1 MKEKTHLGNRL
12 LSVLLTFLMLLSLL
26 PSAALAA
33 DTQQIALMA
42 VTQNGFLI
50 EPEYVTYHSGD
61 TVKDVLKKSSHTF
74 SGIDS
79 GYITAV
85 DGTTDNF
92 SIHYDEDGYKLDQSA
107 DGLTA
112 IWFTTNS
119 SQSHG
124 ANLQQLAANMAVYNT
139 ATNGLK
145 DYKAAQE
152 AYDAAVKGFY
162 AATDTTAKTLNDALF
177 SAIDKHAKFLEGK
190 TTPLTISATMG
201 GEAITP
207 GEAVFTSEFGTVV
220 TVKNTNTVDLIPA
233 TYTFDLS
240 DGEFRH
246 VRGTLEVK
254 EGTTLTAQLPA
265 GQWIKSVGI
274 GIDNYWKTYG
284 EMPKQDVTAAEG
296 TYLIPDHA
304 YNSLYPYFE
313 PGDGVD
319 TTNIRVYKAGD
330 PNGNKACSWKSKA
343 TALTDSVESNSL
355 KNADVVCE
363 ARLKGGTYEQYQT
376 YTLHLIRTPSLSG
389 LAAADSVSGLT
400 LSPVYANT
408 TDTYTVATSQDQVK
422 IIPTAL
428 CSGTA
433 ITVAGKS
440 TQSGSPVTVNLADCE
455 QDSGKKYLIP
465 VVLTANGQSVTY
477 TVKVQKQATVSV
489 TLNHEEGL
497 DVKVYSQTGDCIAPT
512 SSTGTADIYTL
523 TLGLGYTYLATKDVY
538 YHAECAFQAVP
549 NRSYD
554 VPTPVTGDWLTGL
567 SARTGNNAPLCDM
580 SPTFTE
586 GTHEYTFTVES
597 NSSMFQ
603 LQRVRA
609 DSSYKTTLYAAYHR
623 NTAWP
628 DRTMEKALTAS
639 DTSYTPIPS
648 FMAVGGYG
656 NTARL
661 KVAQSETVNGATLY
675 QDYFINVNR
684 AMTLDSL
691 SAKDQNDVVVPLN
704 QGGDTTKATFTK
716 LVYDYTAD
724 VSEKTSELRL
734 TLRPL
739 SSYRMDADM
748 TVTVACGDW
757 SRSITYDKDH
767 SPAVRQTVP
776 VPLKAGSAAAE
787 TITIT
792 VSHKETG
799 SIAGTYTIKVN
810 KQAPIETTITTT
822 PGDATVFLT
831 SDVTGDRI
839 LPGDKGIYTLD
850 SGSSYTAVATR
861 YGYVGQKKTFT
872 AGEANKTVQI
882 KLEKAPDSTLKDI
895 ELPTD
900 WPLFRKNDEN
910 NGVVD
915 VRTPITAE
923 DTVLVW
929 ANKLGE
935 GYSGKAMGCPIIVGG
950 YLYTYSG
957 TTVMKVDKETG
968 LVLKTGTMAG
978 FSSFSINSATYAEG
992 MIFIGLANG
1001 RVQAFNAETL
1011 ESLWVYQDALGGQ
1024 PNCPIAYAD
1033 GYIYTGFWN
1042 SETKQA
1048 NFACLSVTDEDATK
1062 TNEAKL
1068 PTWTYTHNGFY
1079 WAGAYVNSDFV
1090 LVTTDDGDN
1099 GYTTGY
1105 GSILSLN
1112 PKTGKL
1118 IDSLQATNVGDL
1130 RSSVCYDEE
1139 TEAYYFT
1146 SKGGDL
1152 YQVKVNADGTFTKGS
1167 LRRLHLDN
1175 GADSAS
1181 APPMS
1186 TSTPVIANGRAY
1198 IGVSGDGQFNAYS
1211 GHNITVVDLS
1221 AFSIAYSVPTMGYP
1235 QTSGLLTTAYQNGDG
1250 YNYVYFFDNF
1260 TPGKLRVIRD
1270 KPGMTEVDHSYTTM
1284 ETYSEN
1290 GVEHTVETAYVL
1302 FTPSGA
1308 QAQYAICSPIVDE
1321 EGNIYF
1327 KNDSAQLMRLSSR
1340 ITELEVTQQ
1349 PDRTTYSK
1357 DDTFDATG
1365 LRVTAHYANGAT
1377 KDVSDYLKYTTDPL
1391 TTDDTE
1397 ITIGINLEQMVKD
1410 KLENLPENLK
1420 NQTAKWQQYQDKD
1433 GKAGVEW
1440 EIPTTSVTITVEEHH
1455 NYGEPTWNWNN
1466 DFTASAVFTCTDDDG
1481 HTQTVPA
1488 TVTDEVTTE
1497 PTCDKEGLRTYTAKV
1512 TFEGKDYTDTKTV
1525 PIPAKGHTLTAVAE
1539 VPATCET
1546 AGVKAHWKC
1555 EVCGKL
1561 FSDAEGRTETTLEK
1575 LTIPATGHAYGAPV
1589 WKWTD
1594 DFKATA
1600 TFTCTNDTTHV
1611 KNVTAEVTSAVTT
1624 PAACETTGV
1633 RTYTA
1638 KVTFEGKEYTS
1649 SKTETIAATGHAY
1662 GAPVWKWTDDFTAS
1676 ATFTCANDTSH
1687 VETVDA
1693 TVTSEVTEGSCEVG
1707 GTRTYT
1713 AKVTFGG
1720 KDYTDTKTEPVPAKG
1735 HTLTA
1740 VEAVPATCETA
1751 GVKAHWV
1758 CSVCGKLFSDAEGK
1772 TETTLEKLAIPATG
1786 HTYGAPVWKW
1796 NDDFTAS
1803 ATFTCA
1809 NDTSHVKK
1817 VDATVTSEVTEGS
1830 CEVGGTRTYTAK
1842 VTFDGKDYTDTKTE
1856 PVPAKGHTLTAVEA
1870 VPATC
1875 EAAGV
1880 KAHWKCEVCGK
1891 LFSDA
1896 EGKTETTL
1904 EKLAIPATGH
1914 AYGAPVW
1921 KWNDDFTASATFTCG
1936 NDASHVKTVNAAV
1949 TNAVTTAATC
1959 ETTGVRTYTAKVTFE
1974 GKEYTDTKT
1983 EVIPATGH
1991 AYGEPVWKWN
2001 DDFTASATFTCAN
2014 DTSHVK
2020 KVDAT
2025 VTSEVT
2031 EGSCEVGGTRTYTAK
2046 VTFGGKDYTDTKTE
2060 PVPAKGHTL
2069 TAVEAVPATCE
2080 AAGVKAHWKCEVCG
2094 KLFSDAE
2101 GKTETT
2107 LEKLAI
2113 PATGHTYGA
2122 PVWKWNDDFT
2132 VTATFTCGNDAS
2144 HVKTVNA
2151 AVTNA
2156 VTTAATCE
2164 TTGVRTYTAKVTF
2177 EGKEYTDTKTEVIPA
2192 TGHAYGAPV
2201 WKWND
2206 DFTVTATF
2214 TCGNDASHV
2223 KTVNAAV
2230 TNAVT
2235 TAATCETT
2243 GVRTYTA
2250 KVTFDGKDYTDT
2262 KTETLPATGHDTEL
2276 VGAKDATCTE
2286 DGYTGDE
2293 VCKVCG
2299 VTVKQG
2305 EVLPALG
2312 HDYKDGKCSRCGAE
2326 EPTTPVEPGKP
2337 QQPEKPTTPDTP
2349 ATGDSSNMTALW
2361 VVLAVAGLGIIALVV
2376 LLVTKRKSKKD

>member
-50 EPEYVTYHSGD
+50 KPEYVTYHSGD
-61 TVKDVLKKSSHTF
+61 TVKDVLKKSGHTF
-74 SGIDS
+74 SGIDN
-79 GYITAV
+79 GNITAV

-119 SQSHG
+119 DQSHG
-124 ANLQQLAANMAVYNT
+124 ANLQKLAANMAVYNT

-265 GQWIKSVGI
+265 GQWIKETRLGY
-274 GIDNYWKTYG
+274 DNQWKLDTAQ
-284 EMPKQDVTAAEG
+284 ESTRFDVTAAEG
-296 TYLIPDHA
+296 TYLVPD
-304 YNSLYPYFE
+304 YTYSGLYPYFE

-319 TTNIRVYKAGD
+319 TSKIRVYKQGD
-330 PNGNKACSWKSKA
+330 PNGNLARVWKSNS
-343 TALTDSVESNSL
+343 TSLSNVMEPYSL

-363 ARLKGGTYEQYQT
+363 ARLTGGTYEQYQT
-376 YTLHLIRTPSLSG
+376 YTIHVIRTASLSD
-389 LAAADSVSGLT
+389 LTAADSVSSLT
-400 LSPVYANT
+400 LSPTFDKATN
-408 TDTYTVATSQDQVK
+408 TYTVATSQDQVK
-422 IIPTAL
+422 ITPTAL
-428 CSGTA
+428 NSEAA

-440 TQSGSPVTVNLADCE
+440 TQSGSPVAVNLADCE
-455 QDSGKKYLIP
+455 QDSSNYYLIP
-465 VVLTANGQSVTY
+465 VVLTANGHSVTY
-477 TVKVQKQATVSV
+477 TVKVQKRASIPII
-489 TLNHEEGL
+489 LNHEEGL
-497 DVKVYSQTGDCIAPT
+497 DVKVYSQTGDYIAPT
-512 SSTGTADIYTL
+512 SSTGTADTYML
-523 TLGLGYTYLATKDVY
+523 TLGCGYTYLATKDVY
-538 YHAECAFQAVP
+538 YHAECAFPAQP
-549 NRSYD
+549 GMTLT

-580 SPTFTE
+580 SPAFTE

-597 NSSMFQ
+597 NSSIFQ
-603 LQRVRA
+603 LKRVRA
-609 DSSYKTTLYAAYHR
+609 DSSYKTTFYAAYHR

-628 DRTMEKALTAS
+628 DRTIEKALTTS
-639 DTSYTPIPS
+639 DTSYTTTALNN

-661 KVAQSETVNGATLY
+661 KVAQSKTVNGATLY
-675 QDYFINVNR
+675 QDYFIHVNR
-684 AMTLDSL
+684 TMTLDSL

-724 VSEKTSELRL
+724 VSEKASELRL

-767 SPAVRQTVP
+767 SPAVRQTVA

-787 TITIT
+787 TITVT

-850 SGSSYTAVATR
+850 SGSSYTAVVTR

-935 GYSGKAMGCPIIVGG
+935 GYSGGAVGSPIIVGG

-957 TTVMKVDKETG
+957 TTIMKVDKETG
-968 LVLKTGTMAG
+968 LILKTGTMVG
-978 FSSFSINSATYAEG
+978 GSSFAINTATYAEG
-992 MIFIGLANG
+992 MIFIGLSNG
-1001 RVQAFNAETL
+1001 RVQALNAETL
-1011 ESLWVYQDALGGQ
+1011 ESLWVYKDALGGQ

-1090 LVTTDDGDN
+1090 LVTTDDGAD
-1099 GYTTGY
+1099 GYVTGR

-1198 IGVSGDGQFNAYS
+1198 IGVSGTSQFTAYS

-1221 AFSIAYSVPTMGYP
+1221 TFSIAYSVPTMGYP

-1270 KPGMTEVDHSYTTM
+1270 MPGMTEVDHDYTTM
-1284 ETYSEN
+1284 ETYSKDGE
-1290 GVEHTVETAYVL
+1290 EHTIETAYVL
-1302 FTPSGA
+1302 FTPNGA

-1357 DDTFDATG
+1357 DDTFDGTG
-1365 LRVTAHYANGAT
+1365 LKVTAHYANGAT

-1397 ITIGINLEQMVKD
+1397 ITIGINLEQLVKD

-1455 NYGEPTWNWNN
+1455 NYGEPTWTWND

-1512 TFEGKDYTDTKTV
+1512 TFEGKDYTDTKTE

-1546 AGVKAHWKC
+1546 AGTSAHWKC
-1555 EVCGKL
+1555 DVCGKL
-1561 FSDAEGRTETTLEK
+1561 FSDAEGNTEITLEK

-1600 TFTCTNDTTHV
+1600 TFTCANDTTHV

-1638 KVTFEGKEYTS
+1638 KVTFGGKEYTDT
-1649 SKTETIAATGHAY
+1649 KTEVIPATGHAY
-1662 GAPVWKWTDDFTAS
+1662 GEPVWKWTDDFKAT
-1676 ATFTCANDTSH
+1676 ATFTCANDATH
-1687 VETVDA
+1687 VENVTA
-1693 TVTSEVTEGSCEVG
+1693 EVTSAVTTPAACETTGV
-1707 GTRTYT
+1707 RTYT
-1713 AKVTFGG
+1713 AKVTFEG
-1720 KDYTDTKTEPVPAKG
+1720 KEYTDTKTETIA
-1735 HTLTA
+1735 
-1740 VEAVPATCETA
+1740 
-1751 GVKAHWV
+1751 
-1758 CSVCGKLFSDAEGK
+1758 
-1772 TETTLEKLAIPATG
+1772 
-1786 HTYGAPVWKW
+1786 
-1796 NDDFTAS
+1796 
-1803 ATFTCA
+1803 
-1809 NDTSHVKK
+1809 
-1817 VDATVTSEVTEGS
+1817 
-1830 CEVGGTRTYTAK
+1830 
-1842 VTFDGKDYTDTKTE
+1842 
-1856 PVPAKGHTLTAVEA
+1856 
-1870 VPATC
+1870 
-1875 EAAGV
+1875 
-1880 KAHWKCEVCGK
+1880 
-1891 LFSDA
+1891 
-1896 EGKTETTL
+1896 
-1904 EKLAIPATGH
+1904 ATGH

-1936 NDASHVKTVNAAV
+1936 NDASHVETVNAAV
-1949 TNAVTTAATC
+1949 TNEVTTAATC
-1959 ETTGVRTYTAKVTFE
+1959 KADGVRTYTAKVTFE
-1974 GKEYTDTKT
+1974 GKEYADTKT
-1983 EVIPATGH
+1983 EVI
-1991 AYGEPVWKWN
+1991 
-2001 DDFTASATFTCAN
+2001 
-2014 DTSHVK
+2014 
-2020 KVDAT
+2020 
-2025 VTSEVT
+2025 
-2031 EGSCEVGGTRTYTAK
+2031 
-2046 VTFGGKDYTDTKTE
+2046 
-2060 PVPAKGHTL
+2060 
-2069 TAVEAVPATCE
+2069 
-2080 AAGVKAHWKCEVCG
+2080 
-2094 KLFSDAE
+2094 
-2101 GKTETT
+2101 
-2107 LEKLAI
+2107 
-2113 PATGHTYGA
+2113 
-2122 PVWKWNDDFT
+2122 
-2132 VTATFTCGNDAS
+2132 
-2144 HVKTVNA
+2144 
-2151 AVTNA
+2151 
-2156 VTTAATCE
+2156 
-2164 TTGVRTYTAKVTF
+2164 
-2177 EGKEYTDTKTEVIPA
+2177 
-2192 TGHAYGAPV
+2192 
-2201 WKWND
+2201 
-2206 DFTVTATF
+2206 
-2214 TCGNDASHV
+2214 
-2223 KTVNAAV
+2223 
-2230 TNAVT
+2230 
-2235 TAATCETT
+2235 
-2243 GVRTYTA
+2243 
-2250 KVTFDGKDYTDT
+2250 
-2262 KTETLPATGHDTEL
+2262 
-2276 VGAKDATCTE
+2276 
-2286 DGYTGDE
+2286 
-2293 VCKVCG
+2293 
-2299 VTVKQG
+2299 
-2305 EVLPALG
+2305 PALG

-2337 QQPEKPTTPDTP
+2337 GEPSQPTQPEKPTTPDTP

>member
-124 ANLQQLAANMAVYNT
+124 ANLQKLAANMAVYNT
-139 ATNGLK
+139 ATNGLR

-304 YNSLYPYFE
+304 YNSLYPNFE

-330 PNGNKACSWKSKA
+330 PNGNKARSWKSKA
-343 TALTDSVESNSL
+343 DVLTDSVESNSL

-376 YTLHLIRTPSLSG
+376 YTIHVIRTPSLSD

-400 LSPVYANT
+400 LSPAYANT

-422 IIPTAL
+422 ITPTAL
-428 CSGTA
+428 CSGAA

-440 TQSGSPVTVNLADCE
+440 TQSGSPVAVDLADCE
-455 QDSGKKYLIP
+455 QDSGKKNYLIP

-477 TVKVQKQATVSV
+477 TVKVQKRASTPVI
-489 TLNHEEGL
+489 LNHDEGV
-497 DVKVYSQTGDCIAPT
+497 DVKVYSQTGDYIAPT
-512 SSTGTADIYTL
+512 SSTGTADTYML
-523 TLGLGYTYLATKDVY
+523 TLGCGYTYLATKDVY
-538 YHAECAFQAVP
+538 YHAEHAFPAQP
-549 NRSYD
+549 GMTLT

-580 SPTFTE
+580 SPAFTE

-597 NSSMFQ
+597 NSSIFQ
-603 LQRVRA
+603 LKRVRA
-609 DSSYKTTLYAAYHR
+609 DSTYKTTFYAAYHR

-628 DRTMEKALTAS
+628 DRTIEKALTAS
-639 DTSYTPIPS
+639 DTSYTTTTLNN

-661 KVAQSETVNGATLY
+661 KVAQSKTVNGATLY
-675 QDYFINVNR
+675 QDYFIHVNR

-724 VSEKTSELRL
+724 VSEKASELRL

-757 SRSITYDKDH
+757 SQSITYDKDH
-767 SPAVRQTVP
+767 KPSDRQTVA

-850 SGSSYTAVATR
+850 SGSSYTAVVTR

-935 GYSGKAMGCPIIVGG
+935 GYSGSAVGSPIIVGG

-957 TTVMKVDKETG
+957 TTIMKVDKETG
-968 LVLKTGTMAG
+968 LILKTGTMVG
-978 FSSFSINSATYAEG
+978 GSSFAINSATYAEG
-992 MIFIGLANG
+992 MIFIGLSNG

-1011 ESLWVYQDALGGQ
+1011 ESLWVYRDALGGQ

-1130 RSSVCYDEE
+1130 RSSVCYDTE

-1198 IGVSGDGQFNAYS
+1198 IGVSGTSQFGAYS
-1211 GHNITVVDLS
+1211 GHNITVVDLPT
-1221 AFSIAYSVPTMGYP
+1221 FSIAYSVPTMGYP

-1270 KPGMTEVDHSYTTM
+1270 MPGMTEVDHDYTTM
-1284 ETYSEN
+1284 ETYSKN
-1290 GVEHTVETAYVL
+1290 GEEHTIETAYVL
-1302 FTPSGA
+1302 FTPDGA
-1308 QAQYAICSPIVDE
+1308 QAEHAICSPVVDE

-1340 ITELEVTQQ
+1340 ITELEVAQQ

-1365 LRVTAHYANGAT
+1365 LKVTAHYANGAT

-1397 ITIGINLEQMVKD
+1397 ITIGINLEQLVKD

-1440 EIPTTSVTITVEEHH
+1440 EMPTTTVTITVEEHH
-1455 NYGEPTWNWNN
+1455 NYGEPTWSWNN

-1512 TFEGKDYTDTKTV
+1512 TFEGKDYTDTKTEPIPATGHAYGEPVWSWTDGFKATATFTCTNDATHVENVTAEVTSAVTTPAACETTGVRTYTAKVTFEGKDYTDTKTEVIPAAGHTLTAVAEV
-1525 PIPAKGHTLTAVAE
+1525 PATCETAGVKAHWVCSVCGKLFSDAGGKTETTMEKLAIPATGHAYGEPVWKWNDDFTASATFTCGNDTSHVEKVDATVTSEVTEGSCEVGGTRTYTAKVTFEGKDYTDTKTEPVPAKGHTLTAVAE

-1561 FSDAEGRTETTLEK
+1561 FSDAEGKTETTLEK
-1575 LTIPATGHAYGAPV
+1575 LTIPATGHAYGTPV
-1589 WKWTD
+1589 WKWND

-1600 TFTCTNDTTHV
+1600 TFTCGNDTSHV
-1611 KNVTAEVTSAVTT
+1611 EKVNATVTNAVTT
-1624 PAACETTGV
+1624 EATCETDGV

-1638 KVTFEGKEYTS
+1638 KVTFEGE
-1649 SKTETIAATGHAY
+1649 
-1662 GAPVWKWTDDFTAS
+1662 
-1676 ATFTCANDTSH
+1676 
-1687 VETVDA
+1687 
-1693 TVTSEVTEGSCEVG
+1693 
-1707 GTRTYT
+1707 
-1713 AKVTFGG
+1713 
-1720 KDYTDTKTEPVPAKG
+1720 
-1735 HTLTA
+1735 
-1740 VEAVPATCETA
+1740 
-1751 GVKAHWV
+1751 
-1758 CSVCGKLFSDAEGK
+1758 
-1772 TETTLEKLAIPATG
+1772 
-1786 HTYGAPVWKW
+1786 
-1796 NDDFTAS
+1796 
-1803 ATFTCA
+1803 
-1809 NDTSHVKK
+1809 
-1817 VDATVTSEVTEGS
+1817 
-1830 CEVGGTRTYTAK
+1830 
-1842 VTFDGKDYTDTKTE
+1842 
-1856 PVPAKGHTLTAVEA
+1856 
-1870 VPATC
+1870 
-1875 EAAGV
+1875 
-1880 KAHWKCEVCGK
+1880 
-1891 LFSDA
+1891 
-1896 EGKTETTL
+1896 
-1904 EKLAIPATGH
+1904 
-1914 AYGAPVW
+1914 
-1921 KWNDDFTASATFTCG
+1921 
-1936 NDASHVKTVNAAV
+1936 
-1949 TNAVTTAATC
+1949 
-1959 ETTGVRTYTAKVTFE
+1959 
-1974 GKEYTDTKT
+1974 EYTDTKT

-2014 DTSHVK
+2014 DPSHVK
-2020 KVDAT
+2020 
-2025 VTSEVT
+2025 
-2031 EGSCEVGGTRTYTAK
+2031 
-2046 VTFGGKDYTDTKTE
+2046 
-2060 PVPAKGHTL
+2060 
-2069 TAVEAVPATCE
+2069 
-2080 AAGVKAHWKCEVCG
+2080 
-2094 KLFSDAE
+2094 
-2101 GKTETT
+2101 
-2107 LEKLAI
+2107 
-2113 PATGHTYGA
+2113 
-2122 PVWKWNDDFT
+2122 N
-2132 VTATFTCGNDAS
+2132 VTAT
-2144 HVKTVNA
+2144 
-2151 AVTNA
+2151 VTNA
-2156 VTTAATCE
+2156 VTTEATCE

-2177 EGKEYTDTKTEVIPA
+2177 EGEEYTDTKTEVIPA
-2192 TGHAYGAPV
+2192 TGHAYGEPV

-2206 DFTVTATF
+2206 DFTASATF
-2214 TCGNDASHV
+2214 TCANDPSHV
-2223 KTVNAAV
+2223 KNVTATV

-2235 TAATCETT
+2235 TEATCEST
-2243 GVRTYTA
+2243 GTRTYTA

-2262 KTETLPATGHDTEL
+2262 KTETLPATSHDTEL

-2293 VCKVCG
+2293 VCKVCQT
-2299 VTVKQG
+2299 VVKQG
-2305 EVLPALG
+2305 EVIPALG

-2337 QQPEKPTTPDTP
+2337 GEPSQPTQPEKPTTPDTP